1 MNDPPA
7 LVFVNRYY
15 RPDESA
21 TSQMLTGVAERL
33 AAQGISVSIICSR
46 QLYENPAATLPHS
59 EVIDGVHIRRV
70 WTSRFG
76 RRSLIGR
83 ACDYASFYISAGMAM
98 CRLLRP
104 GDILIA
110 KTDPP
115 MISVVAAWAARLRG
129 AVLVNWLQ
137 DVFPEVAAKLS
148 ATTIPLWLYRP
159 LVAARNDSLRYA
171 HVNVVLGERMAQ
183 CVATFVNGERIKV
196 IENWAD
202 GTLITPRPP
211 GSSRL
216 RGELGLDRSFV
227 VGYSGN
233 LGRAH
238 EYATVLE
245 AATHLAG
252 VPRIVFLFIGGG
264 AKLEELRRAVAQR
277 KLNHFRFLPYQ
288 PRTGLADSLAAADV
302 HLACL
307 LPELEGLIVPSK
319 AYGVLAA
326 ARPLI
331 SIGDPEG
338 ELARLVRANRCG
350 AAVRCGDGAAL
361 AGEILRLEADP
372 KGCAAM
378 GQRARAA
385 FERQYSLQSAVGRWS
400 DLLGTLHGSLAQA
413 LPGAGSKLTEAQ
425 EVSGA

>member
-21 TSQMLTGVAERL
+21 TSQMLTGIAERL
-33 AAQGISVSIICSR
+33 AGQGLRVSIICSR
-46 QLYENPAATLPHS
+46 QLYEDPAAMLPHS
-59 EVIDGVHIRRV
+59 EVLDGVHIRRV

-83 ACDYASFYISAGMAM
+83 ACDYASFYISAGVAM

-129 AVLVNWLQ
+129 AVLINWLQ
-137 DVFPEVAAKLS
+137 DVFPEVAAKLT
-148 ATTIPLWLYRP
+148 ATKIPTWLYRP
-159 LVAARNDSLRYA
+159 LLAVRNDSLRYA
-171 HVNVVLGERMAQ
+171 QVNVVLGDRMAQ
-183 CVATFVNGERIKV
+183 RTAAFVNSDRIRV

-216 RGELGLDRSFV
+216 RSELGLDRSFV

-245 AATHLAG
+245 AATQLAG

-264 AKLEELRRAVAQR
+264 AKLEELRRAVEQR
-277 KLNHFRFLPYQ
+277 KLTNFRFLPYQ
-288 PRTGLADSLAAADV
+288 PRAALADSLAAPDV

-319 AYGVLAA
+319 SYGVLAA

-331 SIGDPEG
+331 SLGDPEG
-338 ELARLVRANRCG
+338 ELARLVRTNRCG
-350 AAVRCGDGAAL
+350 AAVACGDGAAL
-361 AGEILRLEADP
+361 AADILRLEANP
-372 KGCAAM
+372 ESCAAM

-385 FERQYSLQSAVGRWS
+385 FERQYSLESAVSRWS
-400 DLLGTLHGSLAQA
+400 ELLGSLHVSFAQA
-413 LPGAGSKLTEAQ
+413 HEVRGA
-425 EVSGA
+425 